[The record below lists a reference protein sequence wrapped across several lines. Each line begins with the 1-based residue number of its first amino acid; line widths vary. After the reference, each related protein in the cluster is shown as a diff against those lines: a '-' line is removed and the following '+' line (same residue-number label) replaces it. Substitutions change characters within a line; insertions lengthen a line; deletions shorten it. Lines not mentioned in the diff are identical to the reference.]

1 MIMGFSSIFL
11 LSFLGFCLAS
21 NGSEYSNEQPTAILV
36 EVDQSGNGDY
46 RKIQDAIDAVKSN
59 NSEQVFILIK
69 PGIYREKIVV
79 PEDKPF
85 ITLSGTTK
93 ASKTIITWSDSG
105 AIFESPTFTVLGSD
119 FMARYLTFQN
129 EYGSGAKAVALR
141 VSGDRVAFIS
151 CRILSHQ
158 DALLDDRGRHYYS
171 NCYIEG
177 DTDFICGNAA
187 SFFQKCHLHSLARGT
202 GAVTAQR
209 RQSPAEE
216 TGFTFVNCKITGVK
230 SAVLGRPWGDYSR
243 VVFAFTYM
251 SNVVLPQGWDDWG
264 SLPKQRTAYY
274 GEYRCYGPGA
284 SVSKRVDWSRNL
296 SSQEAQPYLTE
307 EFIGGSAWIR
317 SVPSHFRRIATA
329 VGHHVNGST

>member
-1 MIMGFSSIFL
+1 MTGFRSIFL
-11 LSFLGFCLAS
+11 LCFLGFCLVS
-21 NGSEYSNEQPTAILV
+21 NGSGYSNEQSTAILI

-46 RKIQDAIDAVKSN
+46 RKIQDAIDAVNSN
-59 NSEQVFILIK
+59 NSEHVFVLIK

-85 ITLSGTTK
+85 ITLSGTTN

-105 AIFESPTFTVLGSD
+105 EILKSPTFSVLGSD
-119 FMARYLTFQN
+119 FMARYLTIQN

-158 DALLDDRGRHYYS
+158 DTLLDDRGRHYYS

-187 SFFQKCHLHSLARGT
+187 SFFQKCHLHSLSRGT
-202 GAVTAQR
+202 GAITAQR
-209 RQSPAEE
+209 RQSQAEE
-216 TGFTFVNCKITGVK
+216 TGFTFVNCKITGLK
-230 SAVLGRPWGDYSR
+230 SAVLGRPWGAYSR

-251 SNVVLPQGWDDWG
+251 SNVILPQGWDNWG
-264 SLPKQRTAYY
+264 NFSKQRTAYY
-274 GEYRCYGPGA
+274 GEYKCYGLGA
-284 SVSKRVDWSRNL
+284 RVFKRVNWSRNL
-296 SSQEAQPYLTE
+296 SSQEAEPYLTE
-307 EFIGGSAWIR
+307 EFIGGTPWIR
-317 SVPSHFRRIATA
+317 SVPSHFRRIAGA
-329 VGHHVNGST
+329 VHHHVNGS